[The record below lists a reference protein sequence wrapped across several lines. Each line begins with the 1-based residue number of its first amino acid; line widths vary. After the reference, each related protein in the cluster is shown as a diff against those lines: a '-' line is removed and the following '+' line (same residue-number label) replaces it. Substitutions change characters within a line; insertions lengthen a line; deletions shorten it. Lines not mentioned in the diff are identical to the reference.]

1 MSGKLI
7 ILSAP
12 SGTGKSTLV
21 QYLLTRP
28 FDLEF
33 SVSAT
38 SRPPRGSEQNGKDYY
53 FLSKEEFQKKIAQ
66 NEFLEYEEVY
76 PGCYYGTLR
85 SEIDRIAAKGKNII
99 FDVDVLGG
107 LNIKK
112 QYIGRAL
119 AIFIAPPSLEELKN
133 RLTIRGTDP
142 PEMIAKRLEK
152 AEFEM
157 SFAPK
162 FDVVIVNDDL
172 EKAKKATEEVV
183 RNFLEK

>member
-38 SRPPRGSEQNGKDYY
+38 SRPPRGNEQNGKEYY
-53 FLSKEEFQKKIAQ
+53 FLSMEEFQKKIAQ

-85 SEIDRIAAKGKNII
+85 SEIDRISAKGKNII

-112 QYIGRAL
+112 QYNGRAL
-119 AIFIAPPSLEELKN
+119 AIFIAPPSLEELKK
-133 RLTIRGTDP
+133 RLMIRGTDS

-157 SFAPK
+157 SFAPQ

-172 EKAKKATEEVV
+172 EKAKKATEEVIY
-183 RNFLEK
+183 NFLEK

>member
-38 SRPPRGSEQNGKDYY
+38 SRPPRGNEQNGKEYY

-85 SEIDRIAAKGKNII
+85 SEIDRISAKGKNII

-112 QYIGRAL
+112 QYNGRAL
-119 AIFIAPPSLEELKN
+119 AIFIAPPSLEELKK
-133 RLTIRGTDP
+133 RLMIRGTDS

-157 SFAPK
+157 SFAPQ

-172 EKAKKATEEVV
+172 EKAKKATEEVIF
-183 RNFLEK
+183 NFLEK